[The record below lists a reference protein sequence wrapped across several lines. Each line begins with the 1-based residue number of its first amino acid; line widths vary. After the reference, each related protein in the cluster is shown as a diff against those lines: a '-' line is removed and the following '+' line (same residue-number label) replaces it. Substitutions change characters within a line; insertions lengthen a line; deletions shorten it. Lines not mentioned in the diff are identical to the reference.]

1 MGTTLDIDE
10 PADRA
15 ALHRKMDAEIA
26 RLVAETAK
34 INAEAR
40 VFPLKVEAELA
51 KLNVETAKLQAEAR
65 AYPWLPLATAIMGS
79 TGVIGAVVA
88 ILIAFHR

>member
-1 MGTTLDIDE
+1 MSATTLNPDDAE
-10 PADRA
+10 DRA

-26 RLVAETAK
+26 KLVAETAK
-34 INAEAR
+34 IN
-40 VFPLKVEAELA
+40 
-51 KLNVETAKLQAEAR
+51 AEAR